1 MLCTFCGTENR
12 PENKFCGMCG
22 VRMDRRQVERRGL
35 QGPAALRCPSCS
47 HINEAGHKFC
57 GMCGAR
63 TDRRT
68 LTDRR
73 PSDAGAPRA
82 TAIANAQ
89 LPTPDAPRAGT
100 PPSSRGPL
108 AAVAAA
114 ASEEEPA
121 SHPKNN
127 VTLFHS
133 EPASPSAAPAPRVSG
148 PSFLGLGD
156 ETESDSRYLLEDE
169 GSSGGVL
176 RTLVLIAILAAI
188 GGLVFVA
195 WRSGTFHLP
204 TKSPEK
210 PPAGEPASAP
220 SPRGAGQ
227 NATPEASPS
236 PANTSAITD
245 QTPTDTPSSASGERG
260 SAKQLQPVAEKPG
273 SAEVK
278 KSSLSANQDEGDSTG
293 AKSQSSASLAGA
305 KRPSAALLRAQ
316 QFLQGRGVR
325 QNCEQGLLY
334 LKAATQQNDPAA
346 AVQMGALYASGHC
359 VAQDR
364 VMAYR
369 WFNSAHELDPGN
381 QWIQTDLDQLWAR
394 MTPQE
399 RQKAGP

>member
-22 VRMDRRQVERRGL
+22 VRMDRRQSERRGL
-35 QGPAALRCPSCS
+35 QNPAALRCPSCG
-47 HINEAGHKFC
+47 HVNEAGHKFC

-73 PSDAGAPRA
+73 PANGGASRA

-89 LPTPDAPRAGT
+89 LPTPDTPALRAES
-100 PPSSRGPL
+100 PPPRGPA
-108 AAVAAA
+108 AAVAAPV
-114 ASEEEPA
+114 SEDEALP
-121 SHPKNN
+121 HPKNDI
-127 VTLFHS
+127 TLFR
-133 EPASPSAAPAPRVSG
+133 EERASDQPVPGPRVSG

-156 ETESDSRYLLEDE
+156 EPQGDSRYLLEDE

-195 WRSGTFHLP
+195 WRSGTFRVNP
-204 TKSPEK
+204 KSPEK
-210 PPAGEPASAP
+210 PPASAPASLP
-220 SPRGAGQ
+220 SPQGANQ
-227 NATPEASPS
+227 NGVPEASPS
-236 PANTSAITD
+236 PFNTGTVTD
-245 QTPTDTPSSASGERG
+245 QTPTDAASPAANEP
-260 SAKQLQPVAEKPG
+260 AKQLQPVSDKAAASDHKTPADPESDETA
-273 SAEVK
+273 SAPAKSRASSALPVVK
-278 KSSLSANQDEGDSTG
+278 K
-293 AKSQSSASLAGA
+293 
-305 KRPSAALLRAQ
+305 PSAALLKAQ
-316 QFLQGRGVR
+316 QYLQGRGV
-325 QNCEQGLLY
+325 QQSCEQGLIY
-334 LKAATQQNDPAA
+334 LRAATQQNDPAA
-346 AVQMGALYASGHC
+346 AIQMGALYASGHC
-359 VAQDR
+359 VPQDR

-381 QWIQTDLDQLWAR
+381 HWIQTDLDQLWAR